1 MGSPTRFA
9 RLADGDRIFHA
20 RIEPDGAVRELP
32 GAPWDTPGEPRSPRP
47 MADLRRLS
55 PCTPSKIVAV
65 GCNYR
70 AHVAELNRQLPA
82 EPLLFMKPPSAI
94 LAPGGTIRLP
104 AESRCVDYEG
114 ELAIVIGRRA
124 SRVTED
130 RALDHVFGYTC
141 LNDVTARDL
150 QRRDVQFT
158 RAKGFDTFCPVGPC
172 IVAGIDPSG
181 LRVETYVNGERRQS
195 SPVDGMIFGIP
206 KLISFISGVM
216 TLEPGDLIA
225 TGTPDG
231 VGPLK
236 PGDEVRVS
244 IAGIGELT
252 NRVEA
257 MENTPREVRAGSQGV
272 ES

>member
-1 MGSPTRFA
+1 MGAPMRFV
-9 RLADGDRIFHA
+9 RLADGGDRVFHA
-20 RIEPDGAVRELP
+20 RIEPDGTVCELS
-32 GAPWDTPGEPRSPRP
+32 GAPWDAPGELQPPRP
-47 MADLRRLS
+47 MAGLRRLA

-70 AHVAELNRQLPA
+70 AHVAEFGSKTPT

-94 LAPGGTIRLP
+94 LPPDGTIRLP
-104 AESRCVDYEG
+104 VESRQVDYEG

-124 SRVTED
+124 SRVPED
-130 RALDHVFGYTC
+130 SALEHVFGFTC

-172 IVAGIDPSG
+172 IAAGIDPFG
-181 LRVETYVNGERRQS
+181 LTVETYVNGERRQS
-195 SPVDGMIFGIP
+195 SPVNRMIFGIA

-231 VGPLK
+231 VGPLES
-236 PGDEVRVS
+236 GDEVCVS
-244 IAGIGELT
+244 IEGIGELT

-257 MENTPREVRAGSQGV
+257 MNDAQRNTRAVS
-272 ES
+272 